1 MCIRD
6 RNTTGTSGGL
16 TGTPSITVQDV
27 TAETVSIAGTLTY
40 EDVTNIDSLGII
52 TARTGVRVTA
62 GGIDVTAGIST
73 FRQGINVIGLTYTNG
88 DVTFN
93 GDAYN
98 ALWDKDTSKL
108 KFYDLA
114 QATFGDGNDLQI
126 YSDGTYGIIKGNDK
140 TKITGIT
147 SVTAD
152 KFYGKGQFC
161 LLYTSPSPRD

>member
-1 MCIRD
+1 M
-6 RNTTGTSGGL
+6 TGVAATF
-16 TGTPSITVQDV
+16 T
-27 TAETVSIAGTLTY
+27 GTLTC
-40 EDVTNIDSLGII
+40 ENVTNVDSIGIV

-62 GGIDVTAGIST
+62 NGIDVTAGLST
-73 FRQGINVIGLTYTNG
+73 FRQGINVIGLTYTDG

-126 YSDGTYGIIKGNDK
+126 RMEPTELSKEMIKQK
-140 TKITGIT
+140 L
-147 SVTAD
+147 
-152 KFYGKGQFC
+152 QE
-161 LLYTSPSPRD
+161 LPQ